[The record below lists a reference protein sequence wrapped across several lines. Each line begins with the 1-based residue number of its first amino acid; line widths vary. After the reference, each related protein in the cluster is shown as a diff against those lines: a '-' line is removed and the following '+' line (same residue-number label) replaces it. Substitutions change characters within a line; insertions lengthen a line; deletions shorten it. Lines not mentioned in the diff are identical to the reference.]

1 MFISKAEKDSIATQL
16 SYLMQEIDVLQGLCQ
31 KLRYDLDNVRYKAP
45 HGLRKSGE
53 PRSKPGPKGPRK
65 NKEMKNV

>member
-1 MFISKAEKDSIATQL
+1 MFISTKEKRDIYDALIHLQND
-16 SYLMQEIDVLQGLCQ
+16 ID
-31 KLRYDLDNVRYKAP
+31 KLRSELNNLKYKAP
-45 HGLRKSGE
+45 HGLRKNGE